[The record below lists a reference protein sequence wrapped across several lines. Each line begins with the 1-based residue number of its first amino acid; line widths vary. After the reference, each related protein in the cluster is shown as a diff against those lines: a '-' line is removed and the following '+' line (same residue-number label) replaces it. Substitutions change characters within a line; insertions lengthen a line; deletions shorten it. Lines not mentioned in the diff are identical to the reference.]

1 MLAGLARNGG
11 WLIGARFIQGIGAS
25 MTLPS
30 ALSIV
35 NATFR
40 GRDRGIAFG
49 VWGSVIGG
57 MAAIGPLLGGWVT
70 SSYSWRWA
78 FYINVPIG
86 VLVWI
91 GVWLWVK
98 ESRDEHAIHGFDI
111 PGVLLIGTGLAT
123 LVFFLIEGPRYGW
136 WIPVHTFSI
145 AGIDWPLTSLSPVPF
160 AGVVSVVTLFAFA
173 FRSVRRYTDLSL
185 VDPALFKLRSFR
197 YGNIVAAARSF
208 GEFGLIFVLPLFLAG
223 VIGYDAFHIGVALVP
238 LAAGAFI
245 GGPLAAYLAERF
257 GPGRAVTFGMFLEGL
272 SVVIASLQLR
282 PGITGFHLA
291 PALFIYGIGIGIA
304 AAQLTNVILAEVPKE
319 KSGQASG
326 IQSTSRQIGSAL
338 GIALLGSILAI
349 SLGTLATKG
358 LATIPG
364 LPQEHQTTIVSAF
377 RESGGQVLSQLRDQ
391 PQASTIVPVLDDTL
405 SQSARRVWTGRC
417 NDHRD
422 RLPDELDA
430 ARHENRRAER
440 GTVPE
445 EADFLRGTWY
455 LGRNRKVSKD
465 RGATRSGCRY
475 LVPNTWY
482 SSPVGHSP
490 RQVASAAAPRLKVST
505 QSRSGCQLS
514 TVCCSLLAK
523 RAGSVSGLGPGAPP
537 RRRVFGRPREPGRR
551 DPQTAGVVARSF
563 RS

>member
-1 MLAGLARNGG
+1 MTSETSLQHRWLALTALAVGVSMIIVDATIVNVALPTIIDDLGIHLAEAEWITTIYILVFASLLITSGRVGDLTGRRRLFRIGLITFVGASMLAGLARSGG

-91 GVWLWVK
+91 GVSLWVQ
-98 ESRDEHAIHGFDI
+98 ESRDEHAIRGFDI
-111 PGVLLIGTGLAT
+111 PGVLLIGTGLAA
-123 LVFFLIEGPRYGW
+123 LVFSLIEGPRYGW
-136 WIPVHTFSI
+136 WIPVQTFSI
-145 AGIDWPLTSLSPVPF
+145 ADISWPLSSLSPVPF
-160 AGVVSVVTLFAFA
+160 AEVVSVVALFAFA
-173 FRSVRRYTDLSL
+173 YRSLRRYTDRSL
-185 VDPALFKLRSFR
+185 IDPTLFKLRSFR
-197 YGNIVAAARSF
+197 YGNIVAATRSF
-208 GEFGLIFVLPLFLAG
+208 GEFGLVFVLPLFLAG
-223 VIGYDAFHIGVALVP
+223 VIGYNAFHIGVALVP

-257 GPGRAVTFGMFLEGL
+257 GPGRAVTFGMFLEGI

-358 LATIPG
+358 LATVPG
-364 LPQEHQTTIVSAF
+364 LPQEHQTAIVSAF

-405 SQSARRVWTGRC
+405 SRSARRSGLAGAAIIGIGFLMSWM
-417 NDHRD
+417 
-422 RLPDELDA
+422 LPDTRTEEQKEE
-430 ARHENRRAER
+430 RSRKRR
-440 GTVPE
+440 T
-445 EADFLRGTWY
+445 
-455 LGRNRKVSKD
+455 S
-465 RGATRSGCRY
+465 
-475 LVPNTWY
+475 
-482 SSPVGHSP
+482 
-490 RQVASAAAPRLKVST
+490 SAA
-505 QSRSGCQLS
+505 
-514 TVCCSLLAK
+514 
-523 RAGSVSGLGPGAPP
+523 PG
-537 RRRVFGRPREPGRR
+537 
-551 DPQTAGVVARSF
+551 T
-563 RS
+563 

>member
-1 MLAGLARNGG
+1 MASETPLQHRWLALTALAVGVSMIIVDATIVNVALPTIIDDLGIHLAQAEWITTIYILVFASLLITSGRVGDLTGRRRLFRIGLIAFVGASMLAGLAKSGG
-11 WLIGARFIQGIGAS
+11 WLIGARFIQGMGAS

-91 GVWLWVK
+91 GVSLWVK

-123 LVFFLIEGPRYGW
+123 FVFFLIEGPRYGW

-145 AGIDWPLTSLSPVPF
+145 AGINWPLASLSPVPF
-160 AGVVSVVTLFAFA
+160 AGVISVVTLFAFA
-173 FRSVRRYTDLSL
+173 FRSLQRYTDRSL
-185 VDPALFKLRSFR
+185 VDPALFKLRAFR

-223 VIGYDAFHIGVALVP
+223 VIGYDAFHIGLALVP

-272 SVVIASLQLR
+272 SVIIASLQLR

-391 PQASTIVPVLDDTL
+391 PQASAIVPVLDDAL
-405 SQSARRVWTGRC
+405 SQSARRAGLAGATIIGIGFLMSWM
-417 NDHRD
+417 
-422 RLPDELDA
+422 LPDTRTEEQKEK
-430 ARHENRRAER
+430 RSRKRR
-440 GTVPE
+440 T
-445 EADFLRGTWY
+445 
-455 LGRNRKVSKD
+455 
-465 RGATRSGCRY
+465 
-475 LVPNTWY
+475 
-482 SSPVGHSP
+482 SP
-490 RQVASAAAPRLKVST
+490 
-505 QSRSGCQLS
+505 
-514 TVCCSLLAK
+514 
-523 RAGSVSGLGPGAPP
+523 AG
-537 RRRVFGRPREPGRR
+537 
-551 DPQTAGVVARSF
+551 D
-563 RS
+563 

>member
-1 MLAGLARNGG
+1 MTSETSQQHRWLALTSLAVGVSMIIVDATIVNVALPTIIDDLGIHLAQAEWITTIYILVFASLLITAGRVGDLTGRRRLFRIGLITFVGASMLAGLAKSGG

-35 NATFR
+35 NSTFR

-91 GVWLWVK
+91 GVSLWVQ
-98 ESRDEHAIHGFDI
+98 ESRDEHAIRGFDI
-111 PGVLLIGTGLAT
+111 PGVVLIGTGLAA

-136 WIPVHTFSI
+136 WIPIQRFDI
-145 AGIDWPLTSLSPVPF
+145 AGIDWPLSGLSPVPF
-160 AGVVSVVTLFAFA
+160 AGVVAVIALFAFVY
-173 FRSVRRYTDLSL
+173 RELRRYTARSL

-197 YGNIVAAARSF
+197 YGNTVAATRSF

-223 VIGYDAFHIGVALVP
+223 AVGYNAFHIGLTLVP
-238 LAAGAFI
+238 MAAGAFI
-245 GGPLAAYLAERF
+245 GGPLAAYLSERF
-257 GPGRAVTFGMFLEGL
+257 GPGRAVTFGMFLEGV
-272 SVVIASLQLR
+272 SVVVASLQLR

-291 PALFIYGIGIGIA
+291 PALFTYGLGVGIA

-364 LPQEHQTTIVSAF
+364 LPQEHQATIVAAF

-391 PQASTIVPVLDDTL
+391 PQAATIVPVLDDAL
-405 SQSARRVWTGRC
+405 SKSARRAGLAGAAIIGIGFLMSWM
-417 NDHRD
+417 
-422 RLPDELDA
+422 LPDTRTEEHK
-430 ARHENRRAER
+430 RERSRKRRTSSAVP
-440 GTVPE
+440 GT
-445 EADFLRGTWY
+445 
-455 LGRNRKVSKD
+455 
-465 RGATRSGCRY
+465 
-475 LVPNTWY
+475 
-482 SSPVGHSP
+482 
-490 RQVASAAAPRLKVST
+490 
-505 QSRSGCQLS
+505 
-514 TVCCSLLAK
+514 
-523 RAGSVSGLGPGAPP
+523 
-537 RRRVFGRPREPGRR
+537 
-551 DPQTAGVVARSF
+551 
-563 RS
+563 

>member
-1 MLAGLARNGG
+1 MTSETSLQHRWLALTALAVGVSMIIVDATIVNVALPTIIDDLGIHLAEAEWITTIYILVFASLLITSGRVGDLTGRRRLFRIGLITFVGASMLAGLARSGG

-91 GVWLWVK
+91 GVSLWVQ
-98 ESRDEHAIHGFDI
+98 ESRDEHAIRGFDI
-111 PGVLLIGTGLAT
+111 PGVLLIGTGLAA
-123 LVFFLIEGPRYGW
+123 LVFSLIEGPRYGW
-136 WIPVHTFSI
+136 WIPVQTFSI
-145 AGIDWPLTSLSPVPF
+145 ADISWPLSSLSPVPF
-160 AGVVSVVTLFAFA
+160 AEVVSVVALFAFA
-173 FRSVRRYTDLSL
+173 YRSLRRYTDRSL
-185 VDPALFKLRSFR
+185 IDPTLFKLRSFR
-197 YGNIVAAARSF
+197 YGNIVAATRSF
-208 GEFGLIFVLPLFLAG
+208 GEFGLVFVLPLFLAG
-223 VIGYDAFHIGVALVP
+223 VVSYNAFHIGVALVP

-257 GPGRAVTFGMFLEGL
+257 GPGRAVTFGMFLEGI

-358 LATIPG
+358 LATVPG
-364 LPQEHQTTIVSAF
+364 LPQEHQTAIVSAF

-405 SQSARRVWTGRC
+405 SRSARRSGLAGAAIIGIGFLMSWM
-417 NDHRD
+417 
-422 RLPDELDA
+422 LPDTRTEEQKEE
-430 ARHENRRAER
+430 RSRKRR
-440 GTVPE
+440 T
-445 EADFLRGTWY
+445 
-455 LGRNRKVSKD
+455 S
-465 RGATRSGCRY
+465 
-475 LVPNTWY
+475 
-482 SSPVGHSP
+482 
-490 RQVASAAAPRLKVST
+490 SAA
-505 QSRSGCQLS
+505 
-514 TVCCSLLAK
+514 
-523 RAGSVSGLGPGAPP
+523 PG
-537 RRRVFGRPREPGRR
+537 
-551 DPQTAGVVARSF
+551 T
-563 RS
+563 